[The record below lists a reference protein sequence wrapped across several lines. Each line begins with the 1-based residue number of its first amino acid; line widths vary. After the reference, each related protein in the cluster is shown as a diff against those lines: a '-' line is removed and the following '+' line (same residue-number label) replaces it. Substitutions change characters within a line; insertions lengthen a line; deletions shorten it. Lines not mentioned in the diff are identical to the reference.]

1 MFFLTHRL
9 AKCILGFML
18 LVTVELVLLCTHG
31 EHLGVADH
39 LVQILTEVTI
49 QLAAYLPDGKT
60 GTTVTTKS
68 KY

>member
-1 MFFLTHRL
+1 
-9 AKCILGFML
+9 ML